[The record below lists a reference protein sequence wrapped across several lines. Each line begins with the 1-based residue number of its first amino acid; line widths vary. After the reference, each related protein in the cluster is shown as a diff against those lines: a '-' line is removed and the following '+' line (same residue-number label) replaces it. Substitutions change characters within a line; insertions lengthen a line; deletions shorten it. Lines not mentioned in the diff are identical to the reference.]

1 MRLLSY
7 CPPTRFVDHMHSEHE
22 VKHEPEVILAV
33 SVSYLDFVC
42 GPCDLKGT
50 RLSFESSQ
58 DLVTFLSYC
67 LSLLSCQFSVS
78 GVNPTR
84 KTVPHQDC
92 SCQVCFLSIP
102 LGSSSYSGQRMVL
115 EQAYEFEL

>member
-1 MRLLSY
+1 MGLLSY

-50 RLSFESSQ
+50 RLSFEASQ

-67 LSLLSCQFSVS
+67 LCLLFCQFSVS

-84 KTVPHQDC
+84 KIVPHQDC
-92 SCQVCFLSIP
+92 SCQVCFLS
-102 LGSSSYSGQRMVL
+102 
-115 EQAYEFEL
+115 

>member
-1 MRLLSY
+1 MDHIYRKKTPKKRLLIY
-7 CPPTRFVDHMHSEHE
+7 RPITRFVDHMHSEHE

-50 RLSFESSQ
+50 RLPFESSQ

-67 LSLLSCQFSVS
+67 L
-78 GVNPTR
+78 
-84 KTVPHQDC
+84 
-92 SCQVCFLSIP
+92 FLKLPIFW
-102 LGSSSYSGQRMVL
+102 L
-115 EQAYEFEL
+115 